1 MSDLMI
7 KEMERL
13 QAASLTQREINH
25 MDEMIEYVDTIVSSA
40 MKLEGDE
47 KINFLVRNI
56 LVLREHFVVKK
67 NTSRVLTGVINALLK
82 SDAPPAQ
89 PLPEDDQE

>member
-7 KEMERL
+7 EEMERL
-13 QAASLTQREINH
+13 QAGALTQREINH
-25 MDEMIEYVDTIVSSA
+25 MDEMIEYVDTIIASA

-56 LVLREHFVVKK
+56 LVLREHFVTKK
-67 NTSRVLTGVINALLK
+67 NTSRVLTAVINTLLK
-82 SDAPPAQ
+82 SNTPASQ
-89 PLPEDDQE
+89 PVTEDDQE